1 MILFQYFLMCMIFGT
16 TFLAIKVGIDAGASP
31 FFSAGI
37 RFFLAGVI
45 LFIIMAWKG
54 RATVSILLRKEMF
67 LTGMGLTFG
76 VFASLYWGEQ
86 YVSSG
91 IAAVLSATAPLI
103 ILLLQSGISR
113 QKLSTLSWAGC
124 FIGLAGVILLLLPGV
139 TVTFSML
146 WIAGCT
152 VILFGQIFFAAG
164 TVYSRRVAQQF
175 QEVSP
180 ITLNAAQMMYGG
192 AMLLV
197 LSLITEDVHMASM
210 LAPNALLSLFYLII
224 VGSMMGH
231 SIFYWLVARTN
242 PVFPA
247 TWLYVSPLIALCLG
261 ALLYHEPISFLSLL
275 GGITIVFGIVL
286 INLNSLK
293 QLWSKKR
300 ATTPADNKV

>member
-1 MILFQYFLMCMIFGT
+1 MIFFQYILMCLIFGT

-45 LFIIMAWKG
+45 LFLIMAWK
-54 RATVSILLRKEMF
+54 RKACISILFRKEML
-67 LTGMGLTFG
+67 LTGIGLTFG

-86 YVSSG
+86 YVNSG

-103 ILLLQSGISR
+103 ILLLQSGISQ
-113 QKLSTLSWAGC
+113 QKLSALSWTGC
-124 FIGLAGVILLLLPGV
+124 FIGLAGVVLLLLPGV

-146 WIAGCT
+146 WVGGCL
-152 VILFGQIFFAAG
+152 VILLGQIFYAAG
-164 TVYSRRVAQQF
+164 TLYSRRVAQQF
-175 QEVSP
+175 PDVSP

-210 LAPNALLSLFYLII
+210 LAPDALLSLIYLIM

-231 SIFYWLVARTN
+231 SIFYWLVAKTN
-242 PVFPA
+242 PIFPS

-275 GGITIVFGIVL
+275 GGITIVVGIVL
-286 INLNSLK
+286 INLSSLK
-293 QLWSKKR
+293 QLWGKKR
-300 ATTPADNKV
+300 AITPAKQ